1 MEYGLSQDKKD
12 KSVLREYAEALII
25 ALLLALFIRTFIVQ
39 AFKIPSSS
47 MVPTLLV
54 GDHLLVSK
62 FYYGL
67 KIPFT
72 GETLVPWN
80 SPKHGDVIVFKFP
93 KDKSIDYIK
102 RVIGVPGDTIKI
114 KNKQIFINNKPIE
127 DPHAHFTSKTIF
139 KGTVSPRDNFGP
151 ITVPEGKIFAMGDNR
166 DNSSD
171 GRFWGFVDQ
180 KDIRGK
186 AFILYWSWDLN
197 APLLSFERLTSIRWN
212 RLADIIH

>member
-1 MEYGLSQDKKD
+1 MECNLSQDKKT
-12 KSVLREYAEALII
+12 KSVLREYTEALII
-25 ALLLALFIRTFIVQ
+25 ALLLALFIRTFVVQ

-62 FYYGL
+62 FYYGI
-67 KIPFT
+67 KVPFT
-72 GETLVPWN
+72 GKTIIPWN
-80 SPKHGDVIVFKFP
+80 LPKHGDVIVFKYP
-93 KDKSIDYIK
+93 KDRSIDYIK
-102 RVIGVPGDTIKI
+102 RVIGVPGDTVKI
-114 KNKQIFINNKPIE
+114 KNKKILINNKPIE
-127 DPHAHFTSKTIF
+127 DPHAHFTSKTIYS
-139 KGTVSPRDNFGP
+139 GSVSPRDNFGP

-180 KDIRGK
+180 EDIRGK
-186 AFILYWSWDLN
+186 AFILYWSWDIGT
-197 APLLSFERLTSIRWN
+197 PLLSFERFTTIRWN

>member
-1 MEYGLSQDKKD
+1 MSQDKKG
-12 KSVLREYAEALII
+12 KSVLREYTEALII

-62 FYYGL
+62 FYYGI
-67 KIPFT
+67 KIPFS
-72 GETLVPWN
+72 GETLVPWH
-80 SPKHGDVIVFKFP
+80 SPKRGDVIVFKFP
-93 KDKSIDYIK
+93 KDRSIDYIK

-114 KNKQIFINNKPIE
+114 KNKQIYINDQAIE

-139 KGTVSPRDNFGP
+139 RGSVSPRDNFGP
-151 ITVPEGKIFAMGDNR
+151 ITVPKGKIFAMGDNR

-171 GRFWGFVDQ
+171 GRFWGFVEQ

-186 AFILYWSWDLN
+186 AFILYWSWDLGT
-197 APLLSFERLTSIRWN
+197 PLLSFERLSSIRWN